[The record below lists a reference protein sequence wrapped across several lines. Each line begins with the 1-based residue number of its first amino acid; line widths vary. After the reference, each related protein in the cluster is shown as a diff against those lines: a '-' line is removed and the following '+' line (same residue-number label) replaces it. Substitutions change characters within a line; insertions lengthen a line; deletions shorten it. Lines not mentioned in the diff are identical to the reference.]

1 MAGWHPGRGGNAGES
16 APPAGEGAVRATFTP
31 ANWEFG
37 KRRAPKGRSSRSKLP
52 LGGLENAVK
61 FTRRELRRGLDR
73 SGCVSAININS
84 SNPQHPLV
92 HGGGRARPR
101 HGRATA
107 TQLQHRDTH
116 PAAADA
122 RRPRRPAAAAGA
134 RETTN
139 AHHHRQPPL
148 YFGPSASLGRR
159 TIYAALRTAHGALS
173 AREDP
178 YAPTSRRR
186 PRRTDLTAPA
196 LAAPRALRT
205 DNPALLLRLLRAS
218 QHHCFLLRACPRA
231 ARAQAI
237 MRTRRLHPRV
247 QQQQSTYASLP
258 RYYRRPRL
266 HFLSA
271 PDLSVP
277 AFTEDTTSSHPSIF

>member
-1 MAGWHPGRGGNAGES
+1 MN
-16 APPAGEGAVRATFTP
+16 
-31 ANWEFG
+31 
-37 KRRAPKGRSSRSKLP
+37 
-52 LGGLENAVK
+52 
-61 FTRRELRRGLDR
+61 
-73 SGCVSAININS
+73 
-84 SNPQHPLV
+84 
-92 HGGGRARPR
+92 GGGRARPR

-107 TQLQHRDTH
+107 TQLQHRDAH

-139 AHHHRQPPL
+139 THHHRQPPL

-186 PRRTDLTAPA
+186 PRHTDLTAPA
-196 LAAPRALRT
+196 LAAPS
-205 DNPALLLRLLRAS
+205 RAS
-218 QHHCFLLRACPRA
+218 NR
-231 ARAQAI
+231 
-237 MRTRRLHPRV
+237 
-247 QQQQSTYASLP
+247 QSGPSAASLACLSAPLLSLTRLPPSGP
-258 RYYRRPRL
+258 RPSHHAYSASSSSRSAAAIDLRVFASVL
-266 HFLSA
+266 SATTSTLSLSA